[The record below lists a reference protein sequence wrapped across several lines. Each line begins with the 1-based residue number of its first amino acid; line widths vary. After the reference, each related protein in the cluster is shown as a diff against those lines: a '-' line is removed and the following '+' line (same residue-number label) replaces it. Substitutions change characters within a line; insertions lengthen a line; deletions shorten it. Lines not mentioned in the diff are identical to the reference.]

1 MKWFPAEKDFE
12 EMILERE
19 HQAGVVI
26 AAVFSWVVS
35 ILLIIGSFIFIF

>member
-1 MKWFPAEKDFE
+1 MKWFSEEKDYE
-12 EMILERE
+12 EMISERE

-26 AAVFSWVVS
+26 AIIFSWVTS